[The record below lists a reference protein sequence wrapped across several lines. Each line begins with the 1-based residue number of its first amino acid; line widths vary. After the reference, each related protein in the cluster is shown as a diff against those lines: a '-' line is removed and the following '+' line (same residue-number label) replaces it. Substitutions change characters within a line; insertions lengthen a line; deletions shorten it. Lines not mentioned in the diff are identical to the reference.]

1 MLITL
6 GASTDILLAALPM
19 VVMIGAGVQ
28 LEATAVANP
37 TCTATHEA

>member
-6 GASTDILLAALPM
+6 CASTDILLAALKHNGKP
-19 VVMIGAGVQ
+19 AGVQ